1 MAKVKPFKGI
11 RPPKNIIEE
20 LACLPYDVMNTEEA
34 RQMAKG
40 KEKSLLHITRAE
52 IDLPEGTDIHA
63 QEVYDKSRENFKKF
77 LDNEWLEQEE
87 KPKFYIY
94 AQTMNNRTQYGIVGA
109 AAVDDYLNGII
120 KKHELTRPDKE
131 EDRMKNVRINNANME
146 PVFFTYPAVSEID
159 EVVNSVVENKEPEY
173 DFVADDGFGHHFW
186 VVDDDETNRRIEEL
200 FDKKVPYT
208 YVADG
213 HHRTAAAALV
223 GKEKRENNPNH
234 TGDEAYNYFLAVH
247 FPDNQL
253 HILDYNRVIKDLNG
267 NTSEQ
272 FIEKLKKGFVIE
284 EKGEKAYRPQKLHE
298 FSMYL
303 DGKWYALNAKP
314 ETYDDND
321 PIGVLDVTILTRQ
334 VLEPILDIE
343 DLRTSKRIDFVGGI
357 RGLEEL
363 ERRVDKGDMKVAFA
377 LHPVSLQQL
386 IDIADTGNI
395 MPPKT
400 TWFEPK
406 LRSGLVIYKFED

>member
-11 RPPKNIIEE
+11 RPPKEIVEE

-34 RQMAKG
+34 REMARG

-52 IDLPEGTDIHA
+52 IDLPEGTDVHA
-63 QEVYDKSRENFKKF
+63 REVYEKSRENFKKF
-77 LDNEWLEQEE
+77 REKGWLRQEE
-87 KPKFYIY
+87 QPKFYIY
-94 AQTMNNRTQYGIVGA
+94 AQTMNNNTQFGIVGA

-146 PVFFTYPAVSEID
+146 PVFFTYPAVNEID
-159 EVVNSVVENKEPEY
+159 EIVKGVVESKEPEY

-186 VVDDDETNRRIEEL
+186 VIDDDKTNQKIESL
-200 FDKKVPYT
+200 FKEKVPYT

-223 GKEKRENNPNH
+223 GKEKREENPNH
-234 TGDEAYNYFLAVH
+234 TGNEAYNFFMAVH

-253 HILDYNRVIKDLNG
+253 QILDYNRVVKDLNG
-267 NTSEQ
+267 HSEQ
-272 FIEKLKKGFVIE
+272 EFIEKLKESYDIEKKGTE
-284 EKGEKAYRPQKLHE
+284 PYRPEKLHN

-303 DGKWYALNAKP
+303 EGKWYSLTAKP
-314 ETYDDND
+314 GTYDDND
-321 PIGVLDVTILTRQ
+321 PIGVLDVTILTNQ
-334 VLEPILDIE
+334 VLEPVLDIK
-343 DLRTSKRIDFVGGI
+343 DLRRSNRIEFVGGI

-363 ERRVDKGDMKVAFA
+363 SRRVDNGEMKVAFA

-386 IDIADTGNI
+386 INIADTGNI

-406 LRSGLVIYKFED
+406 LRSGLAIYKFED